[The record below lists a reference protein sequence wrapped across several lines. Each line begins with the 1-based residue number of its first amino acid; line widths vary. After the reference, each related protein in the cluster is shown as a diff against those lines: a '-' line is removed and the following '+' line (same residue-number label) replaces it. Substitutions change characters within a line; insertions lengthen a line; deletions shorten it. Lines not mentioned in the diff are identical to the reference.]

1 MNETNLRASGF
12 TLIELMIV
20 VAVIGVLSSVAI
32 PAYQDYIQ
40 RAKVAEAF
48 TLAEVGKKGVA
59 EYYGRWGR
67 LPENN
72 AAAGLYAPEAYGGRY
87 VQTLEVKEGTVRIS
101 LRMDQKKPQTFSLY
115 LRPAISEEGSLGVM
129 AWACNGN
136 SKDLNKDLKV
146 IGKIGADLLPAAYL
160 PSVCR

>member
-1 MNETNLRASGF
+1 MNETNLRVSGF

-20 VAVIGVLSSVAI
+20 VAVMGVLAAVAL
-32 PAYQDYIQ
+32 PAYQDYTH
-40 RAKVAEAF
+40 RARVVEAV

-59 EYYGRWGR
+59 EYYSRWGR

-72 AAAGLYAPEAYGGRY
+72 AAAGLYAPEAYRGRY

-101 LRMDQKKPQTFSLY
+101 LRLDQKKSQTFSLY
-115 LRPAISEEGSLGVM
+115 MRPAIPDEGSFGVM

-136 SKDLNKDLKV
+136 SKDLNKDLKI
-146 IGKIGADLLPAAYL
+146 IGKIGSDLLPAAYL